1 MYVQCNQIAVDSIVH
16 CRTVK
21 DIKCR
26 TLKDN
31 LRQCN
36 AIEDIPGL
44 AVTASTVL
52 SALSCIAFVQIGSVR
67 DPLHFGTDPDADSDS
82 RIRASD

>member
-1 MYVQCNQIAVDSIVH
+1 MLVLHEIGMETLCSVQCNQIAVDSVVLY
-16 CRTVK
+16 TP
-21 DIKCR
+21 
-26 TLKDN
+26 DN
-31 LRQCN
+31 EGQKVQNFKGNVRQCN

-67 DPLHFGTDPDADSDS
+67 DP
-82 RIRASD
+82 